1 MKTISKPR
9 NGPSPFRGKW
19 ESCVC
24 HVTHTQTH
32 ISKPRNGPFP
42 FQGKWESCVCYVT
55 HTHDSYNYGGVG
67 IWTLIMLIKKSGQ
80 CHWAI
85 RLLAK
90 KNS

>member
-24 HVTHTQTH
+24 HVTHTHTH

-42 FQGKWESCVCYVT
+42 FQGKWESCVCQVT
-55 HTHDSYNYGGVG
+55 HTHMIVTTKGEWVFEPWLCSLKRVDNA
-67 IWTLIMLIKKSGQ
+67 TEL
-80 CHWAI
+80 
-85 RLLAK
+85 
-90 KNS
+90 